1 MSEPAQRGDR
11 SAGQSISNSQWAF
24 LLGRDRRSQSKRVH
38 CCILKPGALSVTEG
52 MQSSLVGLSHGAACS
67 LAQYLAVAV
76 LVLCACSLPQLS
88 HQLLQPLSQLTNL
101 QHLALAG
108 SMTVHPQPLS
118 ALGALTLLTTLQ
130 LRGVAFPVDNSTL
143 PGLMFLTALQQFELK
158 GELRRFAFDRPSMQL
173 GVLRNN
179 TSLQQLKLERLSL
192 VRSRLD
198 VRGEGV
204 GQSAAQAGVLQ
215 GNAPAAATGRGGG
228 HRGGPA
234 GCSRNSAPCLVP
246 QLRQLT
252 SLELRAVSD
261 ESCVSY
267 QHHHHQQQ
275 QQQVLPE
282 AQQLIFDSRSVLHSL
297 CLAGT
302 GVGFA
307 GHGPLE
313 AVFLADAV
321 LPHLTALDL
330 RQTSCLRQP
339 QLTRWAL
346 PLDVCLGC
354 NLAVHACGA

>member
-1 MSEPAQRGDR
+1 VSEPAQRGDR
-11 SAGQSISNSQWAF
+11 SAGQSISNSQWAL
-24 LLGRDRRSQSKRVH
+24 LLGRDRRSQSTRVH
-38 CCILKPGALSVTEG
+38 CCILKPGALCVTEG

-67 LAQYLAVAV
+67 LSQYLAVAV

-130 LRGVAFPVDNSTL
+130 LKGVAFPVDNITL
-143 PGLMFLTALQQFELK
+143 PGLMFLTALQQLELK
-158 GELRRFAFDRPSMQL
+158 GELVRFEFDRPSMQL

-179 TSLQQLKLERLSL
+179 TSLQQLKLEGLSL

-215 GNAPAAATGRGGG
+215 GNAPAAATGWGGG

-234 GCSRNSAPCLVP
+234 GCSRKSAPCLVP

-252 SLELRAVSD
+252 SLELRPVRD
-261 ESCVSY
+261 ESVSY
-267 QHHHHQQQ
+267 QQQQQ
-275 QQQVLPE
+275 QQQVLSE
-282 AQQLIFDSRSVLHSL
+282 AQQLIVDSRSVLHSL

-302 GVGFA
+302 GVCIDWD
-307 GHGPLE
+307 GPLGD
-313 AVFLADAV
+313 VFLADAV

-330 RQTSCLRQP
+330 RQTSGGMRQP
-339 QLTRWAL
+339 QLTRWAH